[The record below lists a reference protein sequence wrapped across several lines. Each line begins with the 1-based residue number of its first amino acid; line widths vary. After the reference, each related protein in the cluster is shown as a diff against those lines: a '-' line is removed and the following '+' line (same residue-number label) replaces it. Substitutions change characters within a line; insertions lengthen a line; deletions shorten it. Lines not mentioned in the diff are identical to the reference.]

1 LPGGWRNRYPDDST
15 HLASARG
22 DADGA
27 EDGARREHRHHVALV
42 DRRAKREP
50 ARGTCAYECEPK
62 GTGGGI
68 CKYRRAWLRGQAS
81 VTDETLQ
88 NICSPLLISKPL
100 LVRVLDDRAF
110 RDRPLDA
117 STRTH
122 THTHTPP
129 TTSRH
134 IRAADRATAPR
145 WPSPPRS
152 AARASYRICGET
164 VKKNTTSIQLPIRYK
179 NKNKLT
185 STFAPN
191 ESSFCAVTV
200 PNSKGKMSS
209 LSPCTSSMGV
219 LAATCGSAIIGA
231 GYMSRMGRY
240 ELSAKTP
247 PRFAP
252 VNKTRRQCHSN
263 CPYASYKMNVPFPNP
278 CSAAVSATA
287 PPWLNPPM
295 TIFSG
300 GIPSEAMSSWTMPVT
315 NCADWRIRG
324 WSSTNVS
331 TVSVNRSISYHCDRK
346 NTTTSF

>member
-1 LPGGWRNRYPDDST
+1 MPGGWRNRYPDDST

-81 VTDETLQ
+81 VTHETLQ

-122 THTHTPP
+122 THTHTHTPP

-152 AARASYRICGET
+152 AARASYRICDET
-164 VKKNTTSIQLPIRYK
+164 VPVDQEHGRPRRHLRVRHHRRRVHVSHGKIRAQRENPAEVRACEQNTTSM
-179 NKNKLT
+179 
-185 STFAPN
+185 
-191 ESSFCAVTV
+191 SF
-200 PNSKGKMSS
+200 
-209 LSPCTSSMGV
+209 
-219 LAATCGSAIIGA
+219 
-231 GYMSRMGRY
+231 
-240 ELSAKTP
+240 
-247 PRFAP
+247 
-252 VNKTRRQCHSN
+252 
-263 CPYASYKMNVPFPNP
+263 
-278 CSAAVSATA
+278 
-287 PPWLNPPM
+287 
-295 TIFSG
+295 
-300 GIPSEAMSSWTMPVT
+300 
-315 NCADWRIRG
+315 
-324 WSSTNVS
+324 
-331 TVSVNRSISYHCDRK
+331 
-346 NTTTSF
+346 